1 MNNVVGK
8 LLIVLQ
14 LVFSLLFMCFAG
26 AVYTFQQSWR
36 SVAVTAQD
44 GVRQR
49 DQQITEL
56 KEQQTQELESLRKI
70 TEDLK
75 NRAETAESSLTQ
87 IQGNIQTLQGQLAQT
102 QQERDKH
109 LADLQV
115 AQAEADARIAEAI
128 ELRAETKRLRDTNVQ
143 QITDIRNKE
152 DQNLELSGLVAEAKE
167 REIGALNEIGRLQDL
182 LRLNKID
189 PRQSVAGPVPPDVTR
204 VDGKVMATKQNESR
218 SAELVQ
224 ISIGSDDYVVP
235 EMRMYIYRDN
245 QYKGEI
251 RITDVYADTAVGIV
265 VERTRNGIIERGDNV
280 TTKL

>member
-8 LLIVLQ
+8 LLVVLQ

-36 SVAVTAQD
+36 TVAVTAQD
-44 GVRQR
+44 AVKQR
-49 DQQITEL
+49 DSQITEL
-56 KEQQTQELESLRKI
+56 KDQQTQELDALKKE
-70 TEDLK
+70 TVDTK
-75 NRAETAESSLTQ
+75 NRADEAEAALTQ
-87 IQGNIQTLQGQLAQT
+87 LRGNVQTLQGQLAQA

-115 AQAEADARIAEAI
+115 AQAESDSRIAESM

-143 QITDIRNKE
+143 QITDIRDKE
-152 DQNLELSGLVAEAKE
+152 DRNLELSGLVAEARE
-167 REIGALNEIGRLQDL
+167 REVGALKEIGRLQDL

-189 PRQSVAGPVPPDVTR
+189 PRQSVAGPVPAEITR
-204 VDGKVMATKQNESR
+204 VDGKVKATMQTASG

-224 ISIGSDDYVVP
+224 ISIGSDDAVVP
-235 EMRMYIYRDN
+235 DMRMFVYRGN

-251 RITDVYADTAVGIV
+251 RITDVHADTAVGVV
-265 VERTRNGIIERGDNV
+265 VERTRNGIIEGGDDV